1 MKIRFLIILVWFVLP
16 LSGQTGNVVAEA
28 AMDKQTFTYARKDT
42 CELRLD
48 KYRLKEAAEE
58 QACVMFVF
66 GGGFTNGRRDAERYR
81 NYFHYLAKNGYTVI
95 SIDYRL
101 GLAGGKQHIGPMNH
115 QPLLNAIRMAVSD
128 LYDATAFI
136 LQHAE
141 AWRIDPSRIVISGS
155 SAGAITALQAEYEN
169 CNQTG
174 RAQALPAGFR
184 YAGVIAFSGAI
195 FSTDGS
201 LKWSVRPCPM
211 LMFHGDNDRIVPWKG
226 IRLFKLNFAGS
237 GKIAA
242 KLKKNQYPYWFIS
255 CKGAAHEIAEDK
267 MDDGQGAVLEFL
279 RHFVTGRERKQIDC
293 YVHEPDKLKTGKA
306 QSYKDLY

>member
-1 MKIRFLIILVWFVLP
+1 MKIRFLILLVWFVWP
-16 LSGQTGNVVAEA
+16 LSGQTVKVVPEDAI
-28 AMDKQTFTYARKDT
+28 DKQTFTYARKDT

-48 KYRLKEAAEE
+48 KYRLKDAPEA

-66 GGGFTNGRRDAERYR
+66 GGGFTNGHRDAERYR
-81 NYFHYLAKNGYTVI
+81 NYFHYLAKNGYTVV

-101 GLAGGKQHIGPMNH
+101 GLAGGKQHIGPTNH
-115 QPLLNAIRMAVSD
+115 KPLLHAIQMAVSD
-128 LYDATAFI
+128 LYDATAFT

-169 CNQTG
+169 CNPSERT
-174 RAQALPAGFR
+174 QALPAGFR

-195 FSTDGS
+195 FNTDGS
-201 LKWSVRPCPM
+201 LKWRAQPCPI
-211 LMFHGDNDRIVPWKG
+211 LLFHGDKDRIVPYKG

-237 GKIAA
+237 GKIAGS
-242 KLKKNQYPYWFIS
+242 LKKNHFPYWFTS
-255 CKGAAHEIAEDK
+255 YKGAAHEIAEEK
-267 MDDGQGAVLEFL
+267 MDDGQEAVLEFI
-279 RHFVTGRERKQIDC
+279 RYFVTGRERKQIDS
-293 YVHEPDKLKTGKA
+293 YVYEPDKLKTGKA

>member
-1 MKIRFLIILVWFVLP
+1 MILFLCFVLP
-16 LSGQTGNVVAEA
+16 LSGQTASVAPASEEA
-28 AMDKQTFTYARKDT
+28 IDKQTFTYARKDT

-48 KYRLKEAAEE
+48 RYRLRDATEE

-66 GGGFTNGRRDAERYR
+66 GGGFTNGRRDVERYR
-81 NYFHYLAKNGYTVI
+81 NYFHYLARNGYTVV

-101 GLAGGKQHIGPMNH
+101 GLAGGRQHIGPMNH
-115 QPLLNAIRMAVSD
+115 KPLLNAIRMAVSD

-141 AWRIDPSRIVISGS
+141 AWRIDPLRIVISGS
-155 SAGAITALQAEYEN
+155 SAGAITVLQAEYEN
-169 CNQTG
+169 CNRLEGT
-174 RAQALPAGFR
+174 QALPAGFR
-184 YAGVIAFSGAI
+184 YAGVMAFSGAI

-201 LKWSVRPCPM
+201 LRWNTQPCPI
-211 LMFHGDNDRIVPWKG
+211 LLFHGDKDRIVPYKG

-242 KLKKNQYPYWFIS
+242 RLKKYQCPYWFIS
-255 CKGAAHEIAEDK
+255 YKDAAHEIAEK

-279 RHFVTGRERKQIDC
+279 QHFVTGRERKQIDS

>member
-1 MKIRFLIILVWFVLP
+1 
-16 LSGQTGNVVAEA
+16 VAPEA
-28 AMDKQTFTYARKDT
+28 AIDKQTFTYARKDT

-48 KYRLKEAAEE
+48 RYRLKDATEE

-66 GGGFTNGRRDAERYR
+66 GGGFTNGRRDTERYR
-81 NYFHYLAKNGYTVI
+81 NYFHYLARNGYTVV

-101 GLAGGKQHIGPMNH
+101 GLAGGRQHIGPMNH
-115 QPLLNAIRMAVSD
+115 KPLLNAIRMAVSD

-136 LQHAE
+136 LQQAD

-155 SAGAITALQAEYEN
+155 SAGAITVLQAEYEN
-169 CNQTG
+169 CNPSERT
-174 RAQALPAGFR
+174 QALPAGFR

-201 LKWSVRPCPM
+201 LKWNPQPCPI
-211 LMFHGDNDRIVPWKG
+211 LLFHGDNDRIVPYRG

-242 KLKKNQYPYWFIS
+242 SLKKNQFPYWFIS
-255 CKGAAHEIAEDK
+255 CKGAAHEIAEEK

-279 RHFVTGRERKQIDC
+279 QHFVTGRERKQIDS